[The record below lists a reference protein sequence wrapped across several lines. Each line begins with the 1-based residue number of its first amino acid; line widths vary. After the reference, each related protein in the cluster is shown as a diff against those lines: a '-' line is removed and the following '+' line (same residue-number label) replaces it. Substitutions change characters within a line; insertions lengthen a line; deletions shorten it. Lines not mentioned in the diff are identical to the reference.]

1 MKACPFCAEQIQDA
15 AIVCKHCGRSLDDAP
30 APSQRVTVTG
40 VDPFAAYHTK
50 IQGKKAG
57 RITVVGYLGI
67 GLGVLFV
74 VGAVGGAA
82 SVRDGGQSAVM
93 MGIFGVGISVAS
105 YLWVRR

>member
-1 MKACPFCAEQIQDA
+1 MKRCSFCAEEIQDA
-15 AIVCKHCGRSLDDAP
+15 AIACKHCGRALDETAP
-30 APSQRVTVTG
+30 PQRVTISG

-57 RITVVGYLGI
+57 RLTVVGYMGI

-74 VGAVGGAA
+74 LTAIAA
-82 SVRDGGQSAVM
+82 PAMKSDGGQSAIM
-93 MGIFGVGISVAS
+93 MALVGIGIAVAS